1 MKIIILLIITSAI
14 QSLFGVGVLLFG
26 TPVLLL
32 LGYPFIESL
41 LILLP
46 VSISINILQTS
57 KDYKYVD
64 YKFYKNILVLTIPFI
79 ILFLYFVVKI
89 KVDVSLVIGFF
100 LIVIALKDYSNV
112 IKKNLNKLLSYNKL
126 FFVLTGIIHG
136 MTNIGGSLLTA
147 KIFNTDMNKSEKRST
162 VAISY
167 MTFAIFQIITIL
179 LLKYRPNLNNLY
191 YVLIG
196 MSTYVIVNKFV
207 FKKITSNIYDK
218 LFAIFLFFSGI
229 ALILKYFKW

>member
-46 VSISINILQTS
+46 VSLSINILQIS

-64 YKFYKNILVLTIPFI
+64 YKFYKSIVVLTLPFI

-89 KVDVSLVIGFF
+89 KVNVSLVIGFF
-100 LIVIALKDYSNV
+100 LIVIAVKDYSNV
-112 IKKNLNKLLSYNKL
+112 VKKNLNKLLSYNKL

-136 MTNIGGSLLTA
+136 MTNLGGSLLTA

-162 VAISY
+162 VAVSY

-196 MSTYVIVNKFV
+196 MSTYLIVNKFI
-207 FKKITSNIYDK
+207 FQKITSNIYDK
-218 LFAIFLFFSGI
+218 LFAIFLFLSGT
-229 ALILKYFKW
+229 ALILKYFIW

>member
-1 MKIIILLIITSAI
+1 MKIIILLIVTSAI

-46 VSISINILQTS
+46 VSISINILQIS

-64 YKFYKNILVLTIPFI
+64 YKFFKNIIVLTIPFI
-79 ILFLYFVVKI
+79 ILFLYFIAKI
-89 KVDVSLVIGFF
+89 NINVSFIIGFF
-100 LIVIALKDYSNV
+100 LIVIALKDYSNI
-112 IKKNLNKLLSYNKL
+112 IKKHLNKLLSYNKL

-136 MTNIGGSLLTA
+136 MTNLGGSFLTA
-147 KIFNTDMNKSEKRST
+147 KIFNTDTNKLEKRST

-167 MTFAIFQIITIL
+167 MTFAVFQIITIL
-179 LLKYRPNLNNLY
+179 SLNYRPNLNNLY
-191 YVLIG
+191 YIIIG
-196 MSTYVIVNKFV
+196 VTTYLIVNKLLFQ
-207 FKKITSNIYDK
+207 KITNNIYDK
-218 LFAIFLFFSGI
+218 LFAFFLFLSGT
-229 ALILKYFKW
+229 ALILKYFIW